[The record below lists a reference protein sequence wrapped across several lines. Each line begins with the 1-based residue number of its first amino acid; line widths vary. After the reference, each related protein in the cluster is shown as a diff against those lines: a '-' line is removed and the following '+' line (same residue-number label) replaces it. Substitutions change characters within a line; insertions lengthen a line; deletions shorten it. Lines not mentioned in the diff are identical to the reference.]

1 MEFEYVDLIDDT
13 RIKNCTLCEMEG
25 NEMEL
30 PGTYAVATYTN
41 AQGNKNQL
49 IINPDYILKM
59 KYKSLRAVD

>member
-13 RIKNCTLCEMEG
+13 RIKNCTLREMEG

-30 PGTYAVATYTN
+30 PGTYVVATYTN

-49 IINPDYILKM
+49 IINLDYILKM

>member
-13 RIKNCTLCEMEG
+13 RIKNCTLREMEG

-30 PGTYAVATYTN
+30 PGTYVVVTYTN

>member
-13 RIKNCTLCEMEG
+13 RIKNCTLREMEG

-30 PGTYAVATYTN
+30 PGTYVVATYTN

-49 IINPDYILKM
+49 II
-59 KYKSLRAVD
+59 S